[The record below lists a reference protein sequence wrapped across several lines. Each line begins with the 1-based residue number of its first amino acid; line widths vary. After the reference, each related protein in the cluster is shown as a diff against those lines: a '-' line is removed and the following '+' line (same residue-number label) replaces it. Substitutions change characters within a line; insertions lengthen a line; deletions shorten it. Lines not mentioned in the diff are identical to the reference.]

1 MVEVTVTV
9 FVPVVQF
16 RLHFKPR
23 SPAAV
28 AGTLSRQPLSG
39 QTGLRDI
46 QILSSHVRPGLTR
59 HAKLWNSRT
68 VDRVDMGCLQ
78 FLKDHGRYGSQADN
92 VLLLPG
98 ILRQRLLW

>member
-1 MVEVTVTV
+1 MQIP
-9 FVPVVQF
+9 FCAIKLRQP
-16 RLHFKPR
+16 PD
-23 SPAAV
+23 V
-28 AGTLSRQPLSG
+28 ARRVSRQPSSG
-39 QTGLRDI
+39 RTRARDI

-68 VDRVDMGCLQ
+68 VDMVDMGWLQ
-78 FLKDHGRYGSQADN
+78 FLKDHGGYGSQADN